1 MALQLTAQAL
11 ELAAGQDGLAMLA
24 AQVVLLLHQLTLLLL
39 QELHLLLGVPV
50 LFQLGTERQVSALWG
65 SPHGDLGSPEL
76 TQPQRS
82 PPTLAPT
89 AQAGHC
95 VGTPLTITPKPL

>member
-24 AQVVLLLHQLTLLLL
+24 AQVVFLLHQLALFLL
-39 QELHLLLGVPV
+39 QELHLFLGVSM
-50 LFQLGTERQVSALWG
+50 LLQLRTERQVNTLQG
-65 SPHGDLGSPEL
+65 SLHGNPGSL
-76 TQPQRS
+76 
-82 PPTLAPT
+82 PTPAVS

-95 VGTPLTITPKPL
+95 VCSICSSQ